1 MSWLLEIAVSKML
14 MKVSISSSLY
24 DHFSLSV
31 SFLVPCAHAL
41 QAISNSAFREDI
53 VTYATVWVHTVFVF
67 LIWSCRI
74 LTIAKYNT
82 LLHSKNGSKI
92 ITTGADDIIPEY
104 MRKIYLP
111 IT

>member
-67 LIWSCRI
+67 STLSLI
-74 LTIAKYNT
+74 LGNETFALLLKAPKT
-82 LLHSKNGSKI
+82 LGK
-92 ITTGADDIIPEY
+92 A
-104 MRKIYLP
+104 RKWGRFSRL
-111 IT
+111 